1 MIWRPISIGLMPV
14 VRVRVNTSPF
24 YALTGDQMIYAGCRE

>member
-1 MIWRPISIGLMPV
+1 MILRPISIGRMPV
-14 VRVRVNTSPF
+14 RRVRVNTPPF